1 MVNTPCNT
9 HPERVKIVHPAHPL
23 CGQQVTV
30 QRVLREGQKH
40 YLLVK
45 WPDNGQV
52 CRIPQAWTD
61 QAITVPATP
70 CARFTPQQLSTVRQ
84 WLDAHLAV
92 TLDGEVKGV
101 SLEEKLTTSGG
112 NTHENATSSGSATG
126 PLASA
131 VPSPTAATT
140 RPAREVDPTLLEKP
154 PPREKQR
161 RSANRRTP

>member
-1 MVNTPCNT
+1 MNTPCNT

-61 QAITVPATP
+61 QAITVPATSG
-70 CARFTPQQLSTVRQ
+70 ARFTPQQLSTVRQ
-84 WLDAHLAV
+84 WVDAHLAV
-92 TLDGEVKGV
+92 TLDGEVKGAPW
-101 SLEEKLTTSGG
+101 SGK
-112 NTHENATSSGSATG
+112 E
-126 PLASA
+126 
-131 VPSPTAATT
+131 AAF
-140 RPAREVDPTLLEKP
+140 P
-154 PPREKQR
+154 PPPPL
-161 RSANRRTP
+161 RTPRDSFPSDRSSISNALLLGRGGK